1 MNVTVKFVGSLQ
13 SLAGKSKLTLTLEDS
28 ATLKEAIRKTI
39 EKLPSLKAELMDPE
53 LKNLKPNNL
62 IIVKGKEI
70 SVLKGLETTLKDGD
84 DIVLIPV
91 SHGG

>member
-13 SLAGKSKLTLTLEDS
+13 SLAGKSKLTLTLEES
-28 ATLKEAIRKTI
+28 ATLKEAIRRII
-39 EKLPSLKAELMDPE
+39 EKLPSLKAELVDPE
-53 LKNLKPNNL
+53 LGSLKPNNL